1 MLIQPKMNPMD
12 SSLRIVTGIPV
23 SVLWNDTG
31 ELSAIRDGY
40 LTRSSL
46 QHLLKA
52 GPVEFV
58 VADAGKPLRW
68 IMKESCFDFWKQA
81 VEPHLAN
88 PEVAISLEQ
97 FPAGLAY
104 LASLWAQ
111 GNQPPIVLLETIH

>member
-31 ELSAIRDGY
+31 ELPTVRDGY

-58 VADAGKPLRW
+58 VADVGKPLRW
-68 IMKESCFDFWKQA
+68 IKKESCFDFWKQA
-81 VEPHLAN
+81 VEPHLAT
-88 PEVAISLEQ
+88 PEVAISLDQ
-97 FPAGLAY
+97 FPAGRAY
-104 LASLWAQ
+104 LASLWTQ
-111 GNQPPIVLLETIH
+111 SDLPPIVLLEAIH